1 MISSVNYDFILLV
14 DIYFQCHLFPKTTH
28 QPEIE
33 DLTHSWLLNVHYI
46 KVALE
51 LLKGSINPVLFGTH
65 YLKLIQFNSNITSK
79 TTWRITSSQVNL
91 VLLSLALLYLSLV
104 STVFTF
110 MKVFICGLGTQP
122 LWPKLFNPR
131 KQTLSYFNCDFC
143 NFQYQCIRNVN
154 EINHQWCFLLHLLHL
169 PVLCGGSWAGL

>member
-1 MISSVNYDFILLV
+1 MSRSFIPRQFQKYFKTPACLFKNCFMISSVNYDFILLV

-104 STVFTF
+104 LYT
-110 MKVFICGLGTQP
+110 L
-122 LWPKLFNPR
+122 LWFWNWNDI
-131 KQTLSYFNCDFC
+131 S
-143 NFQYQCIRNVN
+143 
-154 EINHQWCFLLHLLHL
+154 E
-169 PVLCGGSWAGL
+169 